1 MGAVYLPLESQRR
14 LIGLSRMAL
23 EEVVYGAKSQLSSG
37 GRPLSVDERRGFVP

>member
-23 EEVVYGAKSQLSSG
+23 EGCLWSEEPVGSG
-37 GRPLSVDERRGFVP
+37 GRPLSVEERRGFVP